1 MYQTLTVS
9 EKLYRQLET
18 TARNGGFDDLEEFI
32 QKLIEVWQAHIE
44 ELRRRQETVRRID
57 MLRER
62 LWRTYGEMDDS
73 VELIRA
79 DRER

>member
-9 EKLYRQLET
+9 DTLYQQLQK
-18 TARNGGFDDLEEFI
+18 TARSGGFDNIEEFI
-32 QKLIEVWQAHIE
+32 QKLIEVWQAYAE

-57 MLRER
+57 VLRER
-62 LWRTYGEMDDS
+62 LLTEYGEMQDS
-73 VELIRA
+73 VEWIRA

>member
-1 MYQTLTVS
+1 MVQTLTVS
-9 EKLYRQLET
+9 ERLYQQLEI
-18 TARNGGFDDLEEFI
+18 TARNGGFDSLEEFI

-44 ELRRRQETVRRID
+44 ELECRQDTVRRID
-57 MLRER
+57 ALRER
-62 LWRTYGEMDDS
+62 LSRTYGEMEDS

>member
-9 EKLYRQLET
+9 DTLYQQLET
-18 TARNGGFDDLEEFI
+18 TARNGGFDSIEELI
-32 QKLIEVWQAHIE
+32 QKLIEDWQAHIE

-57 MLRER
+57 ALRER
-62 LWRTYGEMDDS
+62 LLTKYGEMQDS
-73 VELIRA
+73 VELLRA

>member
-9 EKLYRQLET
+9 ERLYQQLET
-18 TARNGGFDDLEEFI
+18 TARDGGFDNLEEFI

-44 ELRRRQETVRRID
+44 ELRLRQETVRRID
-57 MLRER
+57 ALRER
-62 LWRTYGEMDDS
+62 LFRTCGEMEDS

>member
-1 MYQTLTVS
+1 MSQTLTIS
-9 EKLYRQLET
+9 ERLYQQLET

-44 ELRRRQETVRRID
+44 ELRRRQETIRRID
-57 MLRER
+57 ALRER

>member
-9 EKLYRQLET
+9 ERLYQQLET
-18 TARNGGFDDLEEFI
+18 TARNGGFDNLEEFI

-44 ELRRRQETVRRID
+44 ELDRRQETVRRID
-57 MLRER
+57 ALRER
-62 LWRTYGEMDDS
+62 LLRTYGEMEDS

>member
-1 MYQTLTVS
+1 MVQTLTVS
-9 EKLYRQLET
+9 ERLYQQLEI
-18 TARNGGFDDLEEFI
+18 TARNGGFDSLEELI

-44 ELRRRQETVRRID
+44 ELNRRQETVRRID
-57 MLRER
+57 ALRER
-62 LWRTYGEMDDS
+62 LSRTYGEMEDS

>member
-9 EKLYRQLET
+9 ERLYQQLET
-18 TARNGGFDDLEEFI
+18 TARNGGFDNLEEFL
-32 QKLIEVWQAHIE
+32 QKLIEVWQAHVE

-57 MLRER
+57 ALRER
-62 LWRTYGEMDDS
+62 LLRTYGEMADS

>member
-9 EKLYRQLET
+9 ERLYQQLET
-18 TARNGGFDDLEEFI
+18 TARNGGFDNLEEFL
-32 QKLIEVWQAHIE
+32 QKLIEVWQAHVE

-57 MLRER
+57 ALRER
-62 LWRTYGEMDDS
+62 LLRTYGEMEDS

>member
-9 EKLYRQLET
+9 ETLYQQLET
-18 TARNGGFDDLEEFI
+18 TARNGGFDSIEELI
-32 QKLIEVWQAHIE
+32 QKLIEDWQAHIE

-57 MLRER
+57 ALRER
-62 LWRTYGEMDDS
+62 LLTKYGEMQDS
-73 VELIRA
+73 MELIRA

>member
-1 MYQTLTVS
+1 MSQTLTIS
-9 EKLYRQLET
+9 ERLYQQLET

-57 MLRER
+57 ALRER

>member
-1 MYQTLTVS
+1 MSQTLTIS
-9 EKLYRQLET
+9 ERLYQQLET

-57 MLRER
+57 ALRER
-62 LWRTYGEMDDS
+62 LWRTCGEMDDS

>member
-44 ELRRRQETVRRID
+44 ELRRQEAVRHID
-57 MLRER
+57 ALRER
-62 LWRTYGEMDDS
+62 LWRTYGEMEDS

>member
-9 EKLYRQLET
+9 DMLYQQLHRR
-18 TARNGGFDDLEEFI
+18 ARDSGFDNLEEFI
-32 QKLIEVWQAHIE
+32 QKLIEVWQAHLE
-44 ELRRRQETVRRID
+44 ELRRRQEAVRRID
-57 MLRER
+57 ALRER
-62 LWRTYGEMDDS
+62 LLTKYGEMQDS

>member
-9 EKLYRQLET
+9 DTLYQQLQK
-18 TARNGGFDDLEEFI
+18 TARSGGFDDIEEFI
-32 QKLIEVWQAHIE
+32 RKLIEVWQAYAE

-57 MLRER
+57 ALRER
-62 LWRTYGEMDDS
+62 LLTEYGEMQDS